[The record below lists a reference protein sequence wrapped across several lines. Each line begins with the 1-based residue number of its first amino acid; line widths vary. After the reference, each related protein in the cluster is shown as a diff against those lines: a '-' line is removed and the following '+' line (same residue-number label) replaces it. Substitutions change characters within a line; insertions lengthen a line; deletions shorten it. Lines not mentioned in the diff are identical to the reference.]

1 MTQYLGILILGAL
14 SIGGVIGLWLW
25 AAEQDRLRAQHGP
38 QPRYPADTHPSRQ
51 ALRAALADP
60 FAGMT
65 EQELDRIA
73 RGQPLPEGTC
83 HNRDICE
90 SYARENRDGLLL
102 EALVNDSRVLAC
114 LARGE
119 ISQLSIEWARVAE
132 QVTDAIAEAMR

>member
-1 MTQYLGILILGAL
+1 MNAIT
-14 SIGGVIGLWLW
+14 
-25 AAEQDRLRAQHGP
+25 AEA
-38 QPRYPADTHPSRQ
+38 RQ
-51 ALRAALADP
+51 ALRVALADP

-119 ISQLSIEWARVAE
+119 ISQLSIEWERVAE
-132 QVTDAIAEAMR
+132 QVTDAIVEAMR

>member
-1 MTQYLGILILGAL
+1 MNAIT
-14 SIGGVIGLWLW
+14 
-25 AAEQDRLRAQHGP
+25 AEA
-38 QPRYPADTHPSRQ
+38 RQ
-51 ALRAALADP
+51 ALRVALADP

-102 EALVNDSRVLAC
+102 DALINDSRVLAN
-114 LARGE
+114 LAKGNWT
-119 ISQLSIEWARVAE
+119 QLSVEWDRVF
-132 QVTDAIAEAMR
+132 DAVVDDVAGRGK

>member
-1 MTQYLGILILGAL
+1 MN
-14 SIGGVIGLWLW
+14 SIT
-25 AAEQDRLRAQHGP
+25 AEA
-38 QPRYPADTHPSRQ
+38 RQ

-73 RGQPLPEGTC
+73 HGQPLPEGTC

-114 LARGE
+114 LARGDVA
-119 ISQLSIEWARVAE
+119 QLSIEWHRVY
-132 QVTDAIAEAMR
+132 DAVVDTVVEKMK

>member
-1 MTQYLGILILGAL
+1 MNAIT
-14 SIGGVIGLWLW
+14 
-25 AAEQDRLRAQHGP
+25 AEA
-38 QPRYPADTHPSRQ
+38 RQ

-114 LARGE
+114 LARGD
-119 ISQLSIEWARVAE
+119 ISQLSIEWRRVFHDVVDTVE
-132 QVTDAIAEAMR
+132 EKMR